1 VTKQKPIFRCL
12 QLVALVFCCIR
23 SDQSRADDASTPSPL
38 ALSVRGEVANGKAG
52 GGFVNRLLG
61 VGLGYEFAP
70 AVHLTAQLNYV
81 NLKGKGGRDHAVMPT
96 VQGEYRLAVDW
107 GVVHAVPLRFT
118 SGYLPR
124 NGPVVRASAGL
135 LFPLSSKVDLVAEL
149 LSPMVWVTNDQ
160 TLFSMNVALEL
171 VIGMGP

>member
-1 VTKQKPIFRCL
+1 MRL
-12 QLVALVFCCIR
+12 ALLVLFCIR
-23 SDQSRADDASTPSPL
+23 TNEGRADESSTPSPL
-38 ALSVRGEVANGKAG
+38 ALAVRGEIATGKEG

-70 AVHLTAQLNYV
+70 AVHLTAQLHV
-81 NLKGKGGRDHAVMPT
+81 NLKGKDGRDHALMPT

-107 GVVHAVPLRFT
+107 GVVKSVPLRFA